1 MRVDLPSPATPAPRR
16 GSLPVERADVAD
28 FHRVLDAVPA
38 GAYICDRDGLITYF
52 NRRAAEIWG
61 REPLLHDVRDRYCG
75 SFRLYARDGTPVVHE
90 QCWMARALFEDT
102 EYNGCE
108 IVIEQPGGRRV
119 AVLAHAN
126 PLHGEDGELLGA
138 VNLLTE
144 ITDRKRS
151 ERAKDDFLELL
162 GHELR
167 NPLGPVSNAVHI
179 LRGKSAADEQ
189 SRWALDLIERQVED
203 LVSLIEQVAE
213 VSRLSRGEVTLAW
226 SEFSVTELVTSAV
239 ENVRPLLA
247 RKKQDCAPSLPR
259 VDAIARGDA
268 QRLRNAVEALIHCA
282 SRSQRSGLAVQ
293 VAARAYPDRWTVL
306 AGSPDAGQG
315 GSSEPAAREPSN
327 GDRARPAEMW
337 AGLKFAELLAELHG
351 GTLAVHAGDS
361 ERIVYELSVPLDPPP
376 AT

>member
-1 MRVDLPSPATPAPRR
+1 MRADLPSQAPAAPRR
-16 GSLPVERADVAD
+16 GPLPVERAEVTD

-38 GAYICDRDGLITYF
+38 GAYVCDRDGLITYF
-52 NRRAAEIWG
+52 NRRAVEIWG
-61 REPLLHDVRDRYCG
+61 REPLLRDARDRYCG
-75 SFRLYARDGTPVVHE
+75 SFRLFARDGTPLPHE
-90 QCWMARALFEDT
+90 RSWMARALSENR

-108 IVIEQPGGRRV
+108 IVVEQPGGRRV

-126 PLHGEDGELLGA
+126 PMHGEDGELMGA
-138 VNLLTE
+138 VNLLTD

-179 LRGKSAADEQ
+179 LRGKPAPDEQ
-189 SRWALDLIERQVED
+189 STWALDLIERQVED

-213 VSRLSRGEVTLAW
+213 VSRLSRGDVLLAR
-226 SEFSVTELVTSAV
+226 SAFSVAELVSSAV

-247 RKKQDCAPSLPR
+247 RKKQDCAASLPR

-282 SRSQRSGLAVQ
+282 SRSQRSGVTVQ
-293 VAARAYPDRWTVL
+293 VTARVYPDRWTVL
-306 AGSPDAGQG
+306 AGSPEASHG
-315 GSSEPAAREPSN
+315 GSSEPAARDPSN

-361 ERIVYELSVPLDPPP
+361 DRIVYELSVPLDPPP